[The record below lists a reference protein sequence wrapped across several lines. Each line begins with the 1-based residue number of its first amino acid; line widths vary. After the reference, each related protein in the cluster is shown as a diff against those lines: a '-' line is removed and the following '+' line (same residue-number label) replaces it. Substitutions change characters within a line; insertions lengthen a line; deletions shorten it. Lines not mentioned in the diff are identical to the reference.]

1 MDEKIKK
8 LENDLKRSRKK
19 EGGEGDDAMV
29 WLYPTYPTYERR
41 SFDLILLASQQE
53 EPSFPLVDVPDAD
66 VRKVSS
72 LQGPVS

>member
-29 WLYPTYPTYERR
+29 WLYPTYERR